1 MATTSF
7 EYAYQDAAGW
17 RKRGVWNV
25 PGTLSDEQVE
35 ELRSTFDGEF
45 FVPLAVGM
53 PMLSPAG
60 PDASDD
66 DHCFHTLTEV
76 RTGDVMTD
84 EDRDATQVLE
94 SFRRADWSKAV
105 AAHSL
110 GIPMEQA

>member
-1 MATTSF
+1 MATTTF

-25 PGTLSDEQVE
+25 PGTLSDEQIE

-53 PMLSPAG
+53 PMLCPAG
-60 PDASDD
+60 PEASDD
-66 DHCFHTLTEV
+66 DHSFHTLTAV
-76 RTGDVMTD
+76 VAGDVETD

-94 SFRRADWSKAV
+94 SFRRADWSRAV